1 MKIFDILLSLWL
13 VDELGGLDINIRVKG
28 FPFTWH
34 SYLMKSPQ
42 ILLWRPRE
50 KVHRW
55 TCAVKAGQGP
65 LKSENGWGV
74 AISGSWLSIQSQ
86 SSFCQ
91 ASVCSSVL
99 CLITTK
105 IWSDRHWSPLGG
117 HSSWVLDR
125 PVLQLLNKSVL
136 QLSVTALFYL
146 EDSRKIHLRGV
157 RARRSKTGREECPS
171 VQERESQE
179 GFGSSFYMFLCP
191 WACLM

>member
-1 MKIFDILLSLWL
+1 MWLWSLGWEDLLKEGMATPLEHPCLENPMDRGTWWAAVHWVLKSGTWPKWLSSSSRGLFNRSDALHSICVFRNWENYPGWLLPHGVCWLWSKNQSSFDILLSLWL

-74 AISGSWLSIQSQ
+74 AI
-86 SSFCQ
+86 
-91 ASVCSSVL
+91 
-99 CLITTK
+99 
-105 IWSDRHWSPLGG
+105 
-117 HSSWVLDR
+117 
-125 PVLQLLNKSVL
+125 
-136 QLSVTALFYL
+136 
-146 EDSRKIHLRGV
+146 
-157 RARRSKTGREECPS
+157 
-171 VQERESQE
+171 
-179 GFGSSFYMFLCP
+179 
-191 WACLM
+191 